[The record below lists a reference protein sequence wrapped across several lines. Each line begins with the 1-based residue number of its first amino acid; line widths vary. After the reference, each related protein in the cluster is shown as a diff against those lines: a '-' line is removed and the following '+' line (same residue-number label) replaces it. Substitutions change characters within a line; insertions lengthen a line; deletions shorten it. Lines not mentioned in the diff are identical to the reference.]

1 MVKGKILR
9 GFVYEKDGGAPIP
22 YANIVIEED
31 RLGATTDFNGYFQI
45 SDVPVGLKEIT
56 VSYLGYEIQK
66 VEARVFKHKPAS
78 IKVYLEE
85 SVEMLNTVDINV
97 ARLQRKIKVNTAVV
111 SLNPKN
117 IETFS
122 AGGDPDLM
130 KALAVLPWGGNHR
143 RSRWPIVY
151 TWWSTNTKP
160 GFTRRNDYLQP
171 LS

>member
-1 MVKGKILR
+1 MKKLLLFLISCLLTSSVYGQGKILR

-56 VSYLGYEIQK
+56 VSYLGYEINK
-66 VEARVFKHKPAS
+66 VEARVFKNKPAS

-97 ARLQRKIKVNTAVV
+97 ADSKEKLSQHRCSK
-111 SLNPKN
+111 PK
-117 IETFS
+117 S
-122 AGGDPDLM
+122 
-130 KALAVLPWGGNHR
+130 KK
-143 RSRWPIVY
+143 Y
-151 TWWSTNTKP
+151 
-160 GFTRRNDYLQP
+160 
-171 LS
+171 